1 MSESITLTL
10 PDDVLRRAELV
21 ARRSRRPVAD
31 ILMEAIETSLKPL
44 GGEAVAEDAP
54 GSWSDKKVLAAADA
68 QMSEAED
75 ARLSALLESQQSGLL
90 TGAER
95 SELAALMERYQDGL
109 LRKAQALHEAVRRGL
124 REPLQP

>member
-31 ILMEAIETSLKPL
+31 VLTEAIETSLKPL
-44 GGEAVAEDAP
+44 GGEAAGEDAI

-68 QMSEAED
+68 PMAEVED
-75 ARLSALLESQQSGLL
+75 ARLSALLESQQAGLL
-90 TGAER
+90 AGAER
-95 SELAALMERYQDGL
+95 SELTALMERYQDGL
-109 LRKAQALHEAVRRGL
+109 LCKAQALREAVRRGL